1 MCETRITFPDF
12 SDSDNEL
19 EFSSDSEVLLSK
31 VSAADNSD
39 SDDHS
44 AVNSTKIELQECH
57 LQTAPVEDDGIP
69 SKSTCGSIYV
79 VFASIMAS
87 LGGVLFGYDIGIIS
101 GAVLQLRD
109 DFCLSCSFQEMVIS
123 AMLMGAVAGSL
134 IGGVLIDKFGRRLT
148 IIVNTVVFLVGALV
162 LGFSPNYPSLIVG
175 RLLLGFAVS
184 LSATGE
190 CIYISEIAPP
200 KKRGQ
205 LVSLNE
211 LGITLGLLLAYLVNY
226 LFINVT
232 EGWRYMFGLS
242 AIPAAI
248 QGVGMFF
255 LLRSPRYLILTG
267 KDAEAEDVL
276 LKLRDGKKIQ
286 VHREL
291 EKIKSSISNEKEHT
305 CMDVFSSSDN
315 MRGRMF
321 IGAGLVFFQ
330 QCTGQP
336 NVLYYAPTIFEGIGF
351 ESDSA
356 ATLATVGLGCV
367 KVVMTV
373 ITLCCVDKWGRR
385 RFLLAG
391 ATLMGVSLL
400 LLGIISHLNDH
411 IYGSNPCQESV
422 QCLEALT
429 EANRNISVFYTTTPQ
444 MFSINDSYT
453 LSEADWLSYIM
464 DNYTATTTEEPHV
477 HIHGS
482 TIGKI
487 AAFTALMLYVAAFGF
502 SFGPVSWLILSEIF
516 PASVR
521 GRAISLATVLN
532 WGTNL
537 IVSLTFLDILEN
549 IGVSW
554 TFVMFSAV
562 CALSVIFIFFAVP
575 ETRGKSLEQISKELN
590 NRSLKSG
597 IRAYC
602 KRLNCCQPLY
612 NSPVKS
618 PNYHRVL
625 STDSFNEIS

>member
-1 MCETRITFPDF
+1 MAADLLEEEEVLLGK
-12 SDSDNEL
+12 DSALNR
-19 EFSSDSEVLLSK
+19 SDSEDD
-31 VSAADNSD
+31 SALK
-39 SDDHS
+39 
-44 AVNSTKIELQECH
+44 STKIELQECH
-57 LQTAPVEDDGIP
+57 LRSAPVEDDGIP
-69 SKSTCGSIYV
+69 SQNSCGSIYV

-109 DFCLSCSFQEMVIS
+109 EFCLSCSFQEMVIS
-123 AMLMGAVAGSL
+123 AMLMGAIAGSL
-134 IGGVLIDKFGRRLT
+134 IGGFLIDKYGRRLT
-148 IIVNTVVFLVGALV
+148 IIVNTVVFLLGAVV
-162 LGFSPNYPSLIVG
+162 LGLSPNYPSLIIG

-255 LLRSPRYLILTG
+255 LPKSPRFLALTG
-267 KDAEAEDVL
+267 KDAEAEEVL
-276 LKLRDGKKIQ
+276 LKLRDGRKMQ

-291 EKIKSSISNEKEHT
+291 EKIKSSLSNEKEHSGLGLL
-305 CMDVFSSSDN
+305 SSSDN

-385 RFLLAG
+385 RFLLTG

-411 IYGSNPCQESV
+411 VYGSNPCQESV
-422 QCLEALT
+422 QCTQAATDLT
-429 EANRNISVFYTTTPQ
+429 NNFTIPYSTTPQ
-444 MFSINDSYT
+444 VFIANESYT
-453 LSEADWLSYIM
+453 LSEADWLSYYM
-464 DNYTATTTEEPHV
+464 DNYTATPPEEPHV

-482 TIGKI
+482 TLGKI
-487 AAFTALMLYVAAFGF
+487 AAFTSLMLYVAAFGF

-537 IVSLTFLDILEN
+537 VVSLTFLDIIEN

-554 TFVMFSAV
+554 TFVMFSVV
-562 CALSVIFIFFAVP
+562 CAVSVIFIFFAVP

-597 IRAYC
+597 IHAYC
-602 KRLNCCQPLY
+602 KRLHCCDPLTG
-612 NSPVKS
+612 SPIKL
-618 PNYHRVL
+618 PNYHRVQ

>member
-330 QCTGQP
+330 Q
-336 NVLYYAPTIFEGIGF
+336 
-351 ESDSA
+351 
-356 ATLATVGLGCV
+356 
-367 KVVMTV
+367 VVMTV

>member
-31 VSAADNSD
+31 VTAADNSD
-39 SDDHS
+39 SDDDS
-44 AVNSTKIELQECH
+44 AVKSTKIELQECH

-79 VFASIMAS
+79 VCASIMAS

-123 AMLMGAVAGSL
+123 AMLMGAIAGSL

-255 LLRSPRYLILTG
+255 LPRSPRYLILTG
-267 KDAEAEDVL
+267 KEAEAKEVL

-330 QCTGQP
+330 Q
-336 NVLYYAPTIFEGIGF
+336 
-351 ESDSA
+351 
-356 ATLATVGLGCV
+356 
-367 KVVMTV
+367 VVMTV

-385 RFLLAG
+385 RFLLTG
-391 ATLMGVSLL
+391 ASLMGVSLL

-429 EANRNISVFYTTTPQ
+429 EANHNFSIPYTTTPQ

-453 LSEADWLSYIM
+453 LSELDWLSYIM

-482 TIGKI
+482 TVGKI

-562 CALSVIFIFFAVP
+562 CALSVVFIFFAVP

-602 KRLNCCQPLY
+602 RRLHCCQPLY

-618 PNYHRVL
+618 PNYHRVH

>member
-31 VSAADNSD
+31 VTAADNSD
-39 SDDHS
+39 SDDDS
-44 AVNSTKIELQECH
+44 AVKSTKIELQECH

-79 VFASIMAS
+79 VCASIMAS

-123 AMLMGAVAGSL
+123 AMLMGAIAGSL

-200 KKRGQ
+200 
-205 LVSLNE
+205 
-211 LGITLGLLLAYLVNY
+211 
-226 LFINVT
+226 
-232 EGWRYMFGLS
+232 
-242 AIPAAI
+242 
-248 QGVGMFF
+248 
-255 LLRSPRYLILTG
+255 
-267 KDAEAEDVL
+267 AEEVL

-351 ESDSA
+351 ESNSA

-385 RFLLAG
+385 RFLLTG
-391 ATLMGVSLL
+391 ASLMGVSLL

-429 EANRNISVFYTTTPQ
+429 EANHNFSIPYTTTPQ

-453 LSEADWLSYIM
+453 LSELDWLSYIM

-482 TIGKI
+482 TVGKI

-562 CALSVIFIFFAVP
+562 CALSVVFIFFAVP

-602 KRLNCCQPLY
+602 RRLHCCQPLY

-618 PNYHRVL
+618 PNYHRVH

>member
-1 MCETRITFPDF
+1 MAADL
-12 SDSDNEL
+12 L
-19 EFSSDSEVLLSK
+19 EEEEVLLSN
-31 VSAADNSD
+31 VSFPVNSD
-39 SDDHS
+39 SEDDS
-44 AVNSTKIELQECH
+44 AVKSTKIELQECH
-57 LQTAPVEDDGIP
+57 LRNAPVEEDGILHR
-69 SKSTCGSIYV
+69 SACGSIYV
-79 VFASIMAS
+79 VCASIMAS

-109 DFCLSCSFQEMVIS
+109 EFCLSCSFQEMVIS
-123 AMLMGAVAGSL
+123 AMLMGAIAGSL
-134 IGGVLIDKFGRRLT
+134 IGGFLIDKFGRRLT
-148 IIVNTVVFLVGALV
+148 IIVNTAVFLVGALV
-162 LGFSPNYPSLIVG
+162 LGFSPNYAALIIG

-200 KKRGQ
+200 KRRGQ

-211 LGITLGLLLAYLVNY
+211 LGITLGLLMAYLVNY
-226 LFINVT
+226 LFIDVP
-232 EGWRYMFGLS
+232 EGWRYMFSLS

-255 LLRSPRYLILTG
+255 LPKSPRYLVLMG
-267 KDAEAEDVL
+267 RDAEAEDVL
-276 LKLRDGKKIQ
+276 LKLRDRKKIQ
-286 VHREL
+286 AHREL
-291 EKIKSSISNEKEHT
+291 EKIKSSISTEKEHT
-305 CMDVFSSSDN
+305 CLDLFSSSDN
-315 MRGRMF
+315 MAGRMF

-336 NVLYYAPTIFEGIGF
+336 NVLYYAPTLFEGIGF

-373 ITLCCVDKWGRR
+373 ITICCVDKWGRR
-385 RFLLAG
+385 RFLLTG
-391 ATLMGVSLL
+391 ASLMGVSLL

-411 IYGSNPCQESV
+411 VYGSNPCQESV
-422 QCLEALT
+422 RCSEALT
-429 EANRNISVFYTTTPQ
+429 NANFNLTMPYTTTPQ
-444 MFSINDSYT
+444 MFDMNESYT
-453 LSEADWLSYIM
+453 LSELEWMAYIM
-464 DNYTATTTEEPHV
+464 DNYTITTTEEPHV

-482 TIGKI
+482 TLGKI
-487 AAFTALMLYVAAFGF
+487 AAFTSLMLYVAAFGF

-537 IVSLTFLDILEN
+537 IVSLTFLDIIEK

-562 CALSVIFIFFAVP
+562 CGASVIFIFVCVP

-590 NRSLKSG
+590 NRSLKSR
-597 IRAYC
+597 IAAYC
-602 KRLNCCQPLY
+602 RRLHCCVQPFSG
-612 NSPVKS
+612 SPAKL
-618 PNYHRVL
+618 PNYHRVQ
-625 STDSFNEIS
+625 SSESFNDIS

>member
-31 VSAADNSD
+31 VTAADNSD
-39 SDDHS
+39 SDDDS
-44 AVNSTKIELQECH
+44 AVKSTKIELQECH

-79 VFASIMAS
+79 VCASIMAS

-123 AMLMGAVAGSL
+123 AMLMGAIAGSL

-162 LGFSPNYPSLIVG
+162 LGFSPNYPSL
-175 RLLLGFAVS
+175 
-184 LSATGE
+184 
-190 CIYISEIAPP
+190 

-255 LLRSPRYLILTG
+255 LPRSPRYLILTG
-267 KDAEAEDVL
+267 KEAEAKEVL

-351 ESDSA
+351 ESNSA

-385 RFLLAG
+385 RFLLTG
-391 ATLMGVSLL
+391 ASLMGVSLL

-429 EANRNISVFYTTTPQ
+429 EANHNFSIPYTTTPQ

-453 LSEADWLSYIM
+453 LSELDWLSYIM

-482 TIGKI
+482 TVGKI

-562 CALSVIFIFFAVP
+562 CALSVVFIFFAVP

-602 KRLNCCQPLY
+602 RRLHCCQPLY

-618 PNYHRVL
+618 PNYHRVH